1 MPSDSIIGKQE
12 ARNNNYMSQSNR
24 VAVVVPVR
32 NRPDILEECLSS
44 LANQDFP
51 LNECE
56 VLICDDCS
64 TQDLE
69 PVVNKFR
76 NSIPNIKLLRQEK
89 PKGPAAARNMGF
101 RSSRA
106 SIFVCIDS
114 DIICD
119 KKFLT
124 QIVRALAKH
133 AGWIAAQG
141 TVLSKGNIGGILFD
155 APENRGQTYPSGAS
169 AYRADA
175 LFKVEGFDE
184 AFLLPA
190 CEDVDLAARLLKLG
204 DYGYV
209 AEAVAY
215 HPSRRVTLRTHWRW
229 RRHWKYEM
237 ILAKRYGFLS
247 FPGNPAGPFPRL
259 RVALAAIVT
268 LPAGRF
274 IESLKYVKGKPIGGM
289 LACFYAIFDV
299 FCGLWALP
307 SILVSSI
314 PPRRNYLSNRDQDTI
329 Q

>member
-12 ARNNNYMSQSNR
+12 AENNNYMSQSNR

-64 TQDLE
+64 TEDLE

-76 NSIPNIKLLRQEK
+76 NSIPKIKLLRQDK

-114 DIICD
+114 DIICE

-124 QIVRALAKH
+124 QIVRTLTKH
-133 AGWIAAQG
+133 SGWIAAQG
-141 TVLSKGNIGGILFD
+141 TVLSKGNISGILFD

-175 LFKVEGFDE
+175 LLKVGGFDE

-190 CEDVDLAARLLKLG
+190 CEDADLAARLLKIG

-209 AEAVAY
+209 PEAVAY
-215 HPSRRVTLRTHWRW
+215 HPTRRVTIRTHWRW
-229 RRHWKYEM
+229 RCHWKYEM

-247 FPGNPAGPFPRL
+247 FPGHPAGPFPRI
-259 RVALAAIVT
+259 RVALAAVVT

-274 IESLKYVKGKPIGGM
+274 LEGVKYIRYKPSDGT
-289 LACFYAIFDV
+289 LACLYALVDF
-299 FCGLWALP
+299 FLGLWALR
-307 SILVSSI
+307 SILFSKV
-314 PPRRNYLSNRDQDTI
+314 PQRCNYLI
-329 Q
+329 Y